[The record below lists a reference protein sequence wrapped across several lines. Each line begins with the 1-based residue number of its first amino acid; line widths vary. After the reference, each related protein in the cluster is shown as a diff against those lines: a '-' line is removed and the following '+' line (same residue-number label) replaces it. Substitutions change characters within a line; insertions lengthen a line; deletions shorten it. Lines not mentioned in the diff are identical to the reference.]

1 MRGGG
6 SGAILFPEAFP
17 TPLGSTTTLF
27 LPPAFPGPGGIPL
40 IGTFPVAGSPAI
52 RANEAADEA
61 KTTKNAKATF
71 TQVFDIGE
79 TPLWFGRF
87 AMLCCRHSHGH
98 DRLLFRNREQRRSG
112 DAAGWSRKR
121 SPQSFLA
128 ARYDVVTAGRELGY
142 SRSD

>member
-1 MRGGG
+1 VAAVAWLPWKHFRV
-6 SGAILFPEAFP
+6 
-17 TPLGSTTTLF
+17 PLGS
-27 LPPAFPGPGGIPL
+27 IV

-52 RANEAADEA
+52 RANEAAGEA

-71 TQVFDIGE
+71 TQVFDMGSSIMVR
-79 TPLWFGRF
+79 TFRDALLRTF
-87 AMLCCRHSHGH
+87 HGH
-98 DRLLFRNREQRRSG
+98 DCLFFRNREQRRSG